1 MTGLPEPNSAV
12 NAVGMSATPFFTVN
26 PAFDSLRALGQITS
40 TGPNFAAPT
49 APFGKWFSLDGVHPT
64 EAAHT
69 LIANH
74 LIDAIKT
81 KLFPLG
87 DDLVFICGHGPMST
101 IGEERQSNPFLA

>member
-1 MTGLPEPNSAV
+1 MQAYITAINGYISSKAQSAGF
-12 NAVGMSATPFFTVN
+12 AYLTVN

-74 LIDAIKT
+74 LIDAINGKYGTTLT
-81 KLFPLG
+81 KLP
-87 DDLVFICGHGPMST
+87 
-101 IGEERQSNPFLA
+101 NP